1 MVSGYTFFGDGYS
14 GLDVGSCLCQTLFM
28 FDDIDITPQKQP
40 KKPRDLSGFS
50 VDDLNNYIAAL
61 TDEIARAENERTRK
75 KAYLEGAASL
85 FKKT

>member
-1 MVSGYTFFGDGYS
+1 
-14 GLDVGSCLCQTLFM
+14 M

-85 FKKT
+85 FKKTWKQKLSSPRRRGSSKIEPE